1 MFANVILIISKSDI
15 FSGTVVGGG
24 SIVASKIIFRVHTVL
39 VNGSLTFNGW
49 IMCDGYN
56 ENVKLMLK
64 TERYNEKLLVF

>member
-39 VNGSLTFNGW
+39 VNCSLTFNGW
-49 IMCDGYN
+49 IMCDGYS

-64 TERYNEKLLVF
+64 TERSIVKLLVF